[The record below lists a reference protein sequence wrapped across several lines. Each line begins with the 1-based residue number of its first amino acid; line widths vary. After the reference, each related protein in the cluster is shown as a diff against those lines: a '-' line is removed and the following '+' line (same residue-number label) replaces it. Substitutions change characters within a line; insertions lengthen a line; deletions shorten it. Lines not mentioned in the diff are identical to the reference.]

1 MSLAWW
7 MRAARKPLPIETNN
21 APGVPQEHRR
31 FVRQGA
37 RMVSADGATL
47 GKCLM
52 LDVSASGARLKVE
65 TPDALPDEFT
75 LLLSRGGQLR
85 RQCGVAWRS
94 GTAIGVYFHQDT
106 PIKKK

>member
-1 MSLAWW
+1 M
-7 MRAARKPLPIETNN
+7 MRPEYRKNT
-21 APGVPQEHRR
+21 RR
-31 FVRQGA
+31 SVRQGA

-52 LDVSASGARLKVE
+52 LDVSASGARLKVD